1 MTLVEVDTRVWIN
14 YWGDKLMITFQC
26 YIQSMIGI
34 QFLVIMAFFIKMVWM
49 FIMMAKRVEII
60 VIIAIILMVAILI
73 QLLCP
78 FLTCNLQQYWS
89 RFLKHANGDV
99 LNLAAFK
106 EGSELVIMLL
116 DISEILAYL
125 VWCALGCARNNC
137 FTSSQGVQSNW
148 VCIAKIILHHV

>member
-1 MTLVEVDTRVWIN
+1 
-14 YWGDKLMITFQC
+14 
-26 YIQSMIGI
+26 
-34 QFLVIMAFFIKMVWM
+34 M

-78 FLTCNLQQYWS
+78 FWTCNLQQYWS

-99 LNLAAFK
+99 LNLA

-125 VWCALGCARNNC
+125 A
-137 FTSSQGVQSNW
+137 
-148 VCIAKIILHHV
+148 